1 MKRLAS
7 AAAILGLAAIGI
19 PAMPASANAWWRGP
33 GVGIGIFV
41 PPIYVAPPPYYGP
54 PPYYA
59 PPPVAYYAPPPGYS
73 YGPPHRYWVPDHW
86 ERGYW
91 VRGHWR

>member
-41 PPIYVAPPPYYGP
+41 PPIYVAPPPYY
-54 PPYYA
+54 A
-59 PPPVAYYAPPPGYS
+59 PPPVAYYAPPPGYY

-91 VRGHWR
+91 VRGRWR